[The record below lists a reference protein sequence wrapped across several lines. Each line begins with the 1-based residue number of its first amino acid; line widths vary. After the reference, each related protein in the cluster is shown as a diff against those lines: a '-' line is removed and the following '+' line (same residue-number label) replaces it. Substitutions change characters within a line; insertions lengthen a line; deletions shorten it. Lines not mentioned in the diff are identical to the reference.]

1 MSLYTEITLSLI
13 TAIYIFSSS
22 SRSCSDDGPV
32 MPHKFKIGDTVT
44 YYPSD
49 RMHNTARGTYT
60 ITGFMPTGGDHRP
73 EYRIKH
79 FSEDFERVA
88 VESELSVA

>member
-1 MSLYTEITLSLI
+1 MSTCGAASSILSK
-13 TAIYIFSSS
+13 
-22 SRSCSDDGPV
+22 RSLAAMATDMS
-32 MPHKFKIGDTVT
+32 HKFKIGDTVN

-60 ITGFMPTGGDHRP
+60 KTGLMPVMDGQP

-88 VESELSVA
+88 VERELSVA

>member
-1 MSLYTEITLSLI
+1 MT
-13 TAIYIFSSS
+13 
-22 SRSCSDDGPV
+22 
-32 MPHKFKIGDTVT
+32 HKFKIGDTVT

-49 RMHNTARGTYT
+49 PHKTARDTYT
-60 ITGFMPTGGDHRP
+60 ITGFMPTGGDHQP

-88 VESELSVA
+88 VETELSVA

>member
-1 MSLYTEITLSLI
+1 
-13 TAIYIFSSS
+13 
-22 SRSCSDDGPV
+22 
-32 MPHKFKIGDTVT
+32 MPHKFKIGDIVD
-44 YYPSD
+44 YRPRD
-49 RMHNTARGTYT
+49 RVLNTARGTYT
-60 ITGFMPTGGDHRP
+60 VTGFMPTGGDHQP

>member
-1 MSLYTEITLSLI
+1 
-13 TAIYIFSSS
+13 
-22 SRSCSDDGPV
+22 
-32 MPHKFKIGDTVT
+32 MPHAFKIGDTVS

-60 ITGFMPTGGDHRP
+60 VTGLMPVTTDGQQA

-88 VESELSVA
+88 LESELSAA

>member
-1 MSLYTEITLSLI
+1 MT
-13 TAIYIFSSS
+13 
-22 SRSCSDDGPV
+22 
-32 MPHKFKIGDTVT
+32 HKFKIGDTVT

-49 RMHNTARGTYT
+49 PHNTARGTYT
-60 ITGFMPTGGDHRP
+60 ITGFMPTGGDHQP

-88 VESELSVA
+88 VETELSVA